1 MVLFE
6 SVSRECTLEEGGVNK
21 RVEVC
26 LVSLKEEGGL
36 HGCDSCSLSK
46 LKGREP
52 DEDRTE
58 EIREGGESEKKKKK
72 ERKRP
77 ASLTPPRLFG
87 TRRQQKHNVIKMEVA
102 ALAASWFSAFL
113 WGFQWL
119 SNNSRV
125 KMWTGD
131 LKIPRTGLD

>member
-58 EIREGGESEKKKKK
+58 EIREGGESEKKKKRK
-72 ERKRP
+72 EKGRP
-77 ASLTPPRLFG
+77 LLHHPDYL
-87 TRRQQKHNVIKMEVA
+87 
-102 ALAASWFSAFL
+102 
-113 WGFQWL
+113 
-119 SNNSRV
+119 
-125 KMWTGD
+125 
-131 LKIPRTGLD
+131 GLGVSKNIM